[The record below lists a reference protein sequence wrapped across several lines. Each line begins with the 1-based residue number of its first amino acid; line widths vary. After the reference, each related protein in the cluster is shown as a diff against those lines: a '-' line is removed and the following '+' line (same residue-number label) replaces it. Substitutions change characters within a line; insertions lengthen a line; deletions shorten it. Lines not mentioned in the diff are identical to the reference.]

1 MKRFALTVLLV
12 AAAALSI
19 SAWAGQTDTRAHNH
33 DQATQRQEAVVMFP
47 ELVRLQGVL
56 LKGEYVVIHDDVKKA
71 NGEACLS
78 IYTSNKGKP
87 DKLVT
92 SFHCKQVE
100 RERSDKF
107 RVLTVWTN
115 MSLYEIREIQFA
127 GETRA
132 HQVPS

>member
-1 MKRFALTVLLV
+1 MKKFTLTILLV

-19 SAWAGQTDTRAHNH
+19 SAWAGQADTKAHNH
-33 DQATQRQEAVVMFP
+33 AQATQRQEAVVMFP
-47 ELVRLQGVL
+47 ELVRLQGAL

-71 NGEACLS
+71 NGEDCLY
-78 IYTSNKGKP
+78 IYTSDKGRP
-87 DKLVT
+87 GKLVT
-92 SFHCKQVE
+92 SFHCTQVE
-100 RERSDKF
+100 RKKADKF

-115 MSLYEIREIQFA
+115 MYMYEIREIQFA